1 MNKEIIEALFSKERV
16 NKYFLRF
23 PENEQKA
30 IELMLIIKREIWMD
44 ELF

>member
-1 MNKEIIEALFSKERV
+1 MNKEKIEELFSKERV

-30 IELMLIIKREIWMD
+30 IELMPII
-44 ELF
+44 